1 MKKRF
6 IVVFVSI
13 LAFVMVYS
21 CIKNQNNTQEPL
33 ARVYDKYLYM
43 SDVENIFNEN
53 MTSADSL
60 QVLKASVDRWIRKQ
74 LMLNRAEKNLSP
86 EQKDV
91 SQQLD
96 DYRSSLLIFKYEQEY
111 IQQKMDTFVSASEL
125 EKYYRENLSNFTLS
139 ENIVKA
145 LFIKIR
151 KDDTYYERIKE
162 LYRSNKEDDIK
173 TLDNLAYQVAIKYDY
188 FNDKW
193 VPLSRILREF
203 PKPIENVDAIL
214 AWKKHFEFEDETF
227 AYLLN
232 IRDLAIKG
240 DVSPFDY
247 ERNNVK
253 SILLNK
259 RKQKLIVIT
268 THETI
273 TISAFT
279 LNKHR
284 VLHDNQF
291 KESEN
296 PFSGCILSGS

>member
-1 MKKRF
+1 MKKYYT
-6 IVVFVSI
+6 IVFVTLLVFV
-13 LAFVMVYS
+13 LAWS
-21 CIKNQNNTQEPL
+21 CIKNQNKTEEPL

-74 LMLNRAEKNLSP
+74 LMLSRAEKNLSP

-111 IQQKMDTFVSASEL
+111 IQQRMDTFVSTSEL
-125 EKYYRENLSNFTLS
+125 EKYYNENLSNFSLS

-162 LYRSNKEDDIK
+162 LYRSDKEDDIK

-203 PKPIENVDAIL
+203 PKPIENVDAVL
-214 AWKKHFEFEDETF
+214 TRNKHIEYEDETF

-232 IRDLAIKG
+232 IRDLVKKG
-240 DVSPFDY
+240 DVSPFSF
-247 ERNNVK
+247 EQNNVK

-259 RKQKLIVIT
+259 RKQKLIIDIEAKIYNDAQN
-268 THETI
+268 H
-273 TISAFT
+273 
-279 LNKHR
+279 NH
-284 VLHDNQF
+284 
-291 KESEN
+291 
-296 PFSGCILSGS
+296 FSVYVD